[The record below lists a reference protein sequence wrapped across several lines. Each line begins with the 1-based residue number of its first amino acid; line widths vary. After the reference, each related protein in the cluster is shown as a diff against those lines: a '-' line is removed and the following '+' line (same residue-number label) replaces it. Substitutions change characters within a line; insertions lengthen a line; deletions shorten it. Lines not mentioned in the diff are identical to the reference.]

1 MSSASFP
8 RPVRRK
14 RGSEEFPMT
23 SCFETVHPPPQEA
36 TAGKPCGFTCDV
48 YVSRIEDGLFDH
60 PKYACSRH
68 RHVLS
73 QLLLY

>member
-1 MSSASFP
+1 MPSASFP
-8 RPVRRK
+8 RPVKRK

-36 TAGKPCGFTCDV
+36 TAGKPCGSTCDV

-60 PKYACSRH
+60 PEYARSH
-68 RHVLS
+68 HHGLL